1 MTTIQASFGTL
12 YLGSSHWV
20 EVEIAPGV
28 DFRVEHCTEMMQLLE
43 PQLQAPYVVLG
54 HCRHPH
60 SMDEDAMAQVF
71 HMPGCA
77 AIGVALYPTGEP
89 ELCRA
94 LETMAQVQQAS
105 FRTFQA
111 LELAKSWLERELSE
125 ARGNGMRRAL
135 DLGEASEEAAP

>member
-1 MTTIQASFGTL
+1 
-12 YLGSSHWV
+12 
-20 EVEIAPGV
+20 
-28 DFRVEHCTEMMQLLE
+28 
-43 PQLQAPYVVLG
+43 
-54 HCRHPH
+54 
-60 SMDEDAMAQVF
+60 MAQVF